1 MIKSKV
7 KIEPLFEG
15 DDKLFKSYL
24 KNCKLYFEY
33 GVGSSTRWVLENTN
47 SKIIAVDTD
56 KEWIDFVN
64 IKIENFRTKLIWVD
78 LGDLTKWGRPN
89 SYKYRNSF
97 MDYIGGICNFNKQ
110 ADVILIDGR
119 FRVACFLYSLMNSK
133 TGSTIIFDDYFD
145 RPWYHVI
152 EEVISPQDKCGR
164 QAVFKV
170 TKVYDKKLTKN
181 LLNKF
186 LYVFD

>member
-1 MIKSKV
+1 MLKSKV
-7 KIEPLFEG
+7 ETERLFDG

-64 IKIENFRTKLIWVD
+64 IKVESFRTKLIWVD

-97 MDYIGGICNFNKQ
+97 MDYIGGIWNFNKQ

>member
-1 MIKSKV
+1 MLKSKM
-7 KIEPLFEG
+7 ETERLFDG

-24 KNCKLYFEY
+24 KNCNLYFEY

-47 SKIIAVDTD
+47 SDIIAIDTD

-64 IKIENFRTKLIWVD
+64 IEVENLRTKLIWVD

-97 MDYIGGICNFNKQ
+97 MDYIGGIWDFKKQ

-133 TGSTIIFDDYFD
+133 TDSVIIFDDYFD
-145 RPWYHVI
+145 RPWYHII
-152 EEVISPQDKCGR
+152 EEVISPRDKCGR

-170 TKVYDKKLTKN
+170 STVYDRKLTKN

>member
-1 MIKSKV
+1 MTYTTINNS
-7 KIEPLFEG
+7 LFDG
-15 DDKLFKSYL
+15 DDKLFKLYL
-24 KNCKLYFEY
+24 KDCNLYFEY
-33 GVGSSTRWVLENTN
+33 GVGMSTRWVIENSN
-47 SKIIAVDTD
+47 AHVIGVDTD

-64 IKIENFRTKLIWVD
+64 IESDSDRTNLIWVN

-89 SYKYRNSF
+89 SYKRREYF
-97 MDYIGGICNFNKQ
+97 IDYISGVWNFNEQ

-119 FRVACFLYSLMNSK
+119 FRVGCFLYSLLHSK
-133 TGSTIIFDDYFD
+133 IGSILIFDDYFN
-145 RPWYHVI
+145 RPWYHII
-152 EEVISPQDKCGR
+152 EEVISPNKRCGR

-170 TKVYDKKLTKN
+170 PNVFDKKLAKD